1 MAVTALFK
9 GQTRDISVDDIHGPH
24 NQGIVRHSLYAV
36 TTPIVPRHRHAVSL
50 QQAAQE
56 SPTLA
61 RLSELARESGQ
72 RLEAIQGLI
81 PEALRAAVQ
90 PGPIDGETWC
100 LLVHGN
106 AAAAKLRQ
114 LLPSLQSRLRS
125 QGWEVNAIRLKV
137 RIDRGS

>member
-1 MAVTALFK
+1 
-9 GQTRDISVDDIHGPH
+9 
-24 NQGIVRHSLYAV
+24 V
-36 TTPIVPRHRHAVSL
+36 TTPPAPRHRHAVSL

-61 RLSELARESGQ
+61 RLTGLARESGQ
-72 RLEAIQGLI
+72 RFEAVQGLI

-100 LLVHGN
+100 LLVRSN

-114 LLPSLQSRLRS
+114 LLPSLQVHLRNR
-125 QGWEVNAIRLKV
+125 GWDVSVIRLKV
-137 RIDRGS
+137 QVDR

>member
-1 MAVTALFK
+1 M
-9 GQTRDISVDDIHGPH
+9 
-24 NQGIVRHSLYAV
+24 RHFRQPV
-36 TTPIVPRHRHAVSL
+36 TTPSATRHHHAVSL

-61 RLSELARESGQ
+61 RLTELARESG
-72 RLEAIQGLI
+72 RRFEAIQGQI
-81 PEALRAAVQ
+81 PEALRAAIQ

-100 LLVHGN
+100 LLVRSN

-125 QGWEVNAIRLKV
+125 QGCEVNTIRLKV
-137 RIDRGS
+137 QIDRGS